1 MNLPSVKQKRLRAA
15 DPWITR
21 GLGTPTLHAVENLSV
36 DNLQSALGIHGSS
49 SSDSVYYSYYWK

>member
-36 DNLQSALGIHGSS
+36 DNLQSALGIHGS
-49 SSDSVYYSYYWK
+49 

>member
-1 MNLPSVKQKRLRAA
+1 MNLPSAKEKRLRAA

-21 GLGTPTLHAVENLSV
+21 GLGTPTLHAVENSSV

-49 SSDSVYYSYYWK
+49 SSVCIIIIENN

>member
-1 MNLPSVKQKRLRAA
+1 MNLPSAKEKRLRAA

-21 GLGTPTLHAVENLSV
+21 GLGTQTLHALENSSV

-49 SSDSVYYSYYWK
+49 SSMCIIVIIENN